1 MLDLFYIKSECC
13 IDGQCDTYA
22 GEVSINDVM
31 LGKFSLN
38 SYSGKKAMVN
48 LDIVTFDIHIAMDGR
63 DGRTI
68 TRDLK
73 GPEFVIKDDGSWYIN
88 KNLGNDKFE
97 IIVKQS

>member
-1 MLDLFYIKSECC
+1 
-13 IDGQCDTYA
+13 
-22 GEVSINDVM
+22 
-31 LGKFSLN
+31 
-38 SYSGKKAMVN
+38 MVN
-48 LDIVTFDIHIAMDGR
+48 LDIVTFDIHIAMDGQ

-73 GPEFVIKDDGSWYIN
+73 GPEFVIKDDGFWYIN

>member
-31 LGKFSLN
+31 LGKFRLN
-38 SYSGKKAMVN
+38 SQSGKKAMVN
-48 LDIVTFDIHIAMDGR
+48 LDIVTFDIHIVMDGQ

-68 TRDLK
+68 KRDLK
-73 GPEFVIKDDGSWYIN
+73 GPEFV
-88 KNLGNDKFE
+88 
-97 IIVKQS
+97 

>member
-1 MLDLFYIKSECC
+1 
-13 IDGQCDTYA
+13 
-22 GEVSINDVM
+22 
-31 LGKFSLN
+31 
-38 SYSGKKAMVN
+38 MVN

>member
-31 LGKFSLN
+31 LGKFRLN
-38 SYSGKKAMVN
+38 SQSGKKAMVN
-48 LDIVTFDIHIAMDGR
+48 LDIVTFDIHIVMDGQ

-68 TRDLK
+68 KRDLK
-73 GPEFVIKDDGSWYIN
+73 GPEFVIKDDDSWYIN